1 MTMLTLVKLQRVQVE
16 PVKYN
21 NMEKKEFI
29 KDVHY
34 YLEEGRVVF
43 TALQHKERGYCC
55 GNNCRHCP
63 YEPKA
68 IKGNKMLKKENKCE

>member
-1 MTMLTLVKLQRVQVE
+1 
-16 PVKYN
+16 
-21 NMEKKEFI
+21 MEKQEFI

-43 TALQHKERGYCC
+43 TAAQHLKRGYCC

-68 IKGNKMLKKENKCE
+68 IKGNKVQTTENKCNEIKK

>member
-1 MTMLTLVKLQRVQVE
+1 
-16 PVKYN
+16 
-21 NMEKKEFI
+21 MEYMEASKQTDKPEFI

-43 TALQHKERGYCC
+43 TALQHLRRGSCC

-63 YEPKA
+63 FTPKG
-68 IKGNKMLKKENKCE
+68 IKGNQKIENDKKS

>member
-1 MTMLTLVKLQRVQVE
+1 
-16 PVKYN
+16 
-21 NMEKKEFI
+21 MEKREFI

-43 TALQHKERGYCC
+43 TALQHLERGYCC

-63 YEPKA
+63 YEPKG
-68 IKGNKMLKKENKCE
+68 IKGNKQVTEGNKREEKIK

>member
-1 MTMLTLVKLQRVQVE
+1 MTTLTLVKLQRVQVE

-43 TALQHKERGYCC
+43 TALHHSNRGSCC
-55 GNNCRHCP
+55 GNSCRHCP
-63 YEPKA
+63 FEPRA
-68 IKGNKMLKKENKCE
+68 IKGNKILKKENNGK

>member
-1 MTMLTLVKLQRVQVE
+1 
-16 PVKYN
+16 
-21 NMEKKEFI
+21 MEYMEASNQTGDKPEFI

-43 TALQHKERGYCC
+43 SALYHIRRGICC

-63 YEPKA
+63 FEPRA
-68 IKGNKMLKKENKCE
+68 IKGNKILTKENKGK

>member
-1 MTMLTLVKLQRVQVE
+1 
-16 PVKYN
+16 
-21 NMEKKEFI
+21 MEKKEFI

-43 TALQHKERGYCC
+43 TALQHIERGHCC

-63 YEPKA
+63 YEPKG
-68 IKGNKMLKKENKCE
+68 IKGNKKLLEDKKR

>member
-1 MTMLTLVKLQRVQVE
+1 MIMLTLVKLLLVLE
-16 PVKYN
+16 EHAKYN

-43 TALQHKERGYCC
+43 TALQHIERGYCC

-63 YEPKA
+63 YDPIA
-68 IKGNKMLKKENKCE
+68 IKGNKKIKKDNKS

>member
-1 MTMLTLVKLQRVQVE
+1 
-16 PVKYN
+16 
-21 NMEKKEFI
+21 MEYMEASNQTDKQEFI

-55 GNNCRHCP
+55 GNNCRHCCYDP
-63 YEPKA
+63 S
-68 IKGNKMLKKENKCE
+68 IKGNTKLKEKYEKDNQGSNK

>member
-1 MTMLTLVKLQRVQVE
+1 MTTLTLVKLQRVQVE

-29 KDVHY
+29 KNVHY

-43 TALQHKERGYCC
+43 TALQHINRGYCC
-55 GNNCRHCP
+55 GNGCRHCP
-63 YEPKA
+63 YEPKH
-68 IKGNKMLKKENKCE
+68 IKGNKKIENDKKS